1 MAKNGLVLE
10 GGGMRG
16 LFTVGVTDVLMEH
29 GIEFGGL
36 VGVSA
41 GAAFGCNFKSRQAGR
56 ALRYNVRY
64 CRDPRYC
71 SVWSLLTTG
80 NLFGSWC
87 YHELPDR
94 YDIFDVGAFNAN
106 PMEMVVVC
114 TDVDTGK
121 AVYHECREATHE
133 TYDWIRA
140 SASMPLASR
149 IVRLGGR
156 GLLDGGVADSIPLR
170 FMESRGY
177 DRNLVVLT
185 QPAGYV
191 KRQSGIQPL
200 LRWWMR
206 RHPRF
211 VEALDGRPAMYNA
224 QLRYVRQRAEAG
236 AAFVL
241 MPDAALPIN
250 HVTHS
255 PELLRRTYALGRAV
269 AERNIAGIKAFLAG
283 K

>member
-16 LFTVGVTDVLMEH
+16 LFSVGVTDVLMEH
-29 GIEFGGL
+29 GIEFSGM

-41 GAAFGCNFKSRQAGR
+41 GAAFGCNYKSRQAGR

-64 CRDPRYC
+64 CRDRRYC

-80 NLFGSWC
+80 NLFSAWC

-94 YDIFDVGAFNAN
+94 YDIFDTEAFNAN
-106 PMEMVVVC
+106 PMEMIVVC
-114 TDVDTGK
+114 TDVETGQ

-149 IVRLGGR
+149 IVRLGGQM
-156 GLLDGGVADSIPLR
+156 LLDGGVTDSIPLR
-170 FMESRGY
+170 FMEQRGY

-191 KRQSGIQPL
+191 KGQNALQPL

-211 VEALDGRPAMYNA
+211 VEAMDRRPAMYNA
-224 QLRYVRQRAEAG
+224 QLQYVRQRAEAG
-236 AAFVL
+236 EALML

-255 PELLRRTYALGRAV
+255 PELLRRTYQLGRDV
-269 AERNIAGIKAFLAG
+269 AERRLPEIEAFLAG